1 MGAGEAFYVYFI
13 LLFQGFL
20 FFGEHQGTRKP
31 LQPEVKARRKFV
43 KSVNHTVPERS
54 LDPIMQN

>member
-20 FFGEHQGTRKP
+20 FLGEHQGTRKP

-43 KSVNHTVPERS
+43 KSV
-54 LDPIMQN
+54 